1 MNNLDSTLTK
11 LDALGV
17 KGYIVEVEKAN
28 FHVYFKNIFKNSKVI
43 ILNKSVINSWQLST
57 NEKQP
62 ITEQISERLGD
73 AIAKIRWRDEF
84 KINFYLQFEFDLFE
98 I

>member
-1 MNNLDSTLTK
+1 MNDLDLTLTK

-43 ILNKSVINSWQLST
+43 LNKSLINS
-57 NEKQP
+57 
-62 ITEQISERLGD
+62 
-73 AIAKIRWRDEF
+73 
-84 KINFYLQFEFDLFE
+84 
-98 I
+98 